1 MKDLSPVLAK
11 EPSFSKRLYF
21 RLEEALRHETEV
33 LFRFPWGSVAG
44 VPIYL
49 DPSCV
54 EIRYLC
60 VSEDEH
66 DAPTDEISWKSIWL
80 IRLEE
85 ISAISYRRES
95 WSKQELANLLPKES
109 SSEAEA
115 KDGSAEQ

>member
-1 MKDLSPVLAK
+1 MQDLSTVLTK

-21 RLEEALRHETEV
+21 RLEEALRHGTEV
-33 LFRFPWGSVAG
+33 LFRFPWGTVSG

-66 DAPTDEISWKSIWL
+66 DTPADEISWKSIWL

-95 WSKQELANLLPKES
+95 WSKQSLTELLPIETASDTETKE
-109 SSEAEA
+109 
-115 KDGSAEQ
+115 

>member
-1 MKDLSPVLAK
+1 MQDLSTVLTK

-21 RLEEALRHETEV
+21 RLEEAVRHETEV
-33 LFRFPWGSVAG
+33 LFRFPWGTVSG

-60 VSEDEH
+60 VSEDEY
-66 DAPTDEISWKSIWL
+66 DSPSDEISWKSIWL

-95 WSKQELANLLPKES
+95 WSKQGLAELLPKEGA
-109 SSEAEA
+109 SEAET
-115 KDGSAEQ
+115 KE

>member
-1 MKDLSPVLAK
+1 MQDLSPVLKK

-33 LFRFPWGSVAG
+33 LFRFPWGSVSG

-60 VSEDEH
+60 VSEDEY
-66 DAPTDEISWKSIWL
+66 DGPTDEISWKSIWL

-95 WSKQELANLLPKES
+95 WTKQGLAELLPKE
-109 SSEAEA
+109 EATSDVEK
-115 KDGSAEQ
+115 KDGGS